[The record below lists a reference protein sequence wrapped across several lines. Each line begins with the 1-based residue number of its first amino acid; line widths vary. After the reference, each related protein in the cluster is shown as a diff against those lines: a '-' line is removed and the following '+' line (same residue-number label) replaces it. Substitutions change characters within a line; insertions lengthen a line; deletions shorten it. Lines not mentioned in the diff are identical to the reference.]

1 MSQHLERSA
10 AETPEAITLLLP
22 ADLDSSQSQIEPRTL
37 ASLPLGARLILR
49 CRKDWRAAAVV
60 AITFEQVTLS
70 VASPSGHTYR
80 VRRPA
85 GSALVY
91 EGAIPLLGEGSWRMG
106 LVRYDL
112 RW

>member
-1 MSQHLERSA
+1 MNCNFQRSPE
-10 AETPEAITLLLP
+10 ETPEAVTLLP
-22 ADLDSSQSQIEPRTL
+22 SGGLDSSPSHIESRTL

-60 AITFEQVTLS
+60 AVTLEQITLS

-85 GSALVY
+85 DAALSF
-91 EGAIPLLGEGSWRMG
+91 EGPIAILGEGLWRAG
-106 LVRYDL
+106 FVRY
-112 RW
+112 

>member
-1 MSQHLERSA
+1 MSCNFQRSPE
-10 AETPEAITLLLP
+10 ETPEAVTLLP
-22 ADLDSSQSQIEPRTL
+22 SGGLDSSPSHIESRTL

-60 AITFEQVTLS
+60 AINLEQVTLS

-85 GSALVY
+85 DAALSFAGSL
-91 EGAIPLLGEGSWRMG
+91 PLLGEGAWRATFA
-106 LVRYDL
+106 RYDR